1 MSLLRFIIAL
11 VVLLAVLLGFD
22 YLQYRESSRS
32 REIFALLD
40 VLIHGVI
47 AVIIVLPILGISGIN
62 KILIVMIA
70 FFVSGL
76 LDMDHFVVAKSMR
89 IGNAIKLNLRPY
101 THSITFALILGLLV
115 WGISQQVLLGIVAFV
130 AVTSH
135 VIRDASDGITPFLWP
150 LPVHTDPMRIRKIP
164 YWSYLMIEVSLL
176 VSLQVWTYWVSSGL
190 KVHSILLCQS
200 LSILGGF

>member
-11 VVLLAVLLGFD
+11 VVLLAILLGFD
-22 YLQYRESSRS
+22 YLQHRKSSKL

-40 VLIHGVI
+40 ALIHGVI

-70 FFVSGL
+70 FFVAGL
-76 LDMDHFVVAKSMR
+76 LDMDHFVVAKSVR
-89 IGNAIKLNLRPY
+89 ISDAVKLNLRPY

-115 WGISQQVLLGIVAFV
+115 WGISQQVLLGIVAFI

-135 VIRDASDGITPFLWP
+135 VMRDASDGTTPFLWP
-150 LPVHTDPMRIRKIP
+150 LPVHTDSMRIRKIP
-164 YWSYLMIEVSLL
+164 YWLYLMIEVSLF
-176 VSLQVWTYWVSSGL
+176 VSLQVWA
-190 KVHSILLCQS
+190 HSPRVN
-200 LSILGGF
+200 LGTTF